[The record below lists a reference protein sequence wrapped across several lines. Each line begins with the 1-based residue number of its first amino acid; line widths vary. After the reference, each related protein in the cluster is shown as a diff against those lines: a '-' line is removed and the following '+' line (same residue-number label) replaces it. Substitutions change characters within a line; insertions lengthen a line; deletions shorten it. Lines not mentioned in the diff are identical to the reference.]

1 MAKVSHT
8 HKHTAQNINIRSN
21 FGTIYS
27 GFFSFLWLFGEY
39 IWTVDQQMFNTIHN

>member
-27 GFFSFLWLFGEY
+27 GFFSFFMVVRGIYLDCRSAD
-39 IWTVDQQMFNTIHN
+39 V